1 MYIFCDN
8 TFSTFLKGL
17 KIQSSRDEIYNY
29 PSKKKKKEKKK
40 LKTVNPPS
48 SLAYTANLHVPK
60 QKKSRDR
67 TNIIN

>member
-1 MYIFCDN
+1 MK
-8 TFSTFLKGL
+8 STIIL
-17 KIQSSRDEIYNY
+17 Q
-29 PSKKKKKEKKK
+29 KKKKKEKKK